1 MLISDC
7 EGSQSLG
14 VPLNHPFWVGFS
26 TINHRAI
33 GDPLFMNDV
42 LGPKVTW
49 AVMLLDFASR
59 FPDLPEWQVT
69 QNLHRPFANF
79 ILDFN
84 D

>member
-1 MLISDC
+1 
-7 EGSQSLG
+7 
-14 VPLNHPFWVGFS
+14 
-26 TINHRAI
+26 
-33 GDPLFMNDV
+33 MNDV